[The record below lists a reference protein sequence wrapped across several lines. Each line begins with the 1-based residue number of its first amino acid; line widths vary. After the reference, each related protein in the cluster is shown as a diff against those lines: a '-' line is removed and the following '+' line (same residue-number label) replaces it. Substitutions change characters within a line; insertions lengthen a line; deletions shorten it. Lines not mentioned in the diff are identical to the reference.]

1 MLNSS
6 FLSIILSIGTILF
19 LSNFNNISA
28 ENENS
33 LVGCVNHYMSLYE
46 NAMIN
51 ATKEQRQN
59 ITQDPFMNPQ
69 SIKMVTTQACMLA
82 YQHTGTYVNLLPQE
96 QQREYFELA
105 PMTIILGSLGQGMDL
120 ENQN

>member
-1 MLNSS
+1 
-6 FLSIILSIGTILF
+6 
-19 LSNFNNISA
+19 
-28 ENENS
+28 
-33 LVGCVNHYMSLYE
+33 MSLYE

-51 ATKEQRQN
+51 ATIEQRQN

-69 SIKMVTTQACMLA
+69 SIRMVTTQACILA

-105 PMTIILGSLGQGMDL
+105 PQTIILGFFGGGMNL
-120 ENQN
+120 QNQTNSFIN